1 MNPDETKARK
11 RQRDADAAAKRL
23 GPLDLSDEVETESG
37 VRRMLEEYGSSY
49 GEGQEAG
56 QEAVEG
62 RVAAAGARGGTL
74 AVAGQGSVQEEA
86 C

>member
-23 GPLDLSDEVETESG
+23 GPLDLSDEIETESG

-62 RVAAAGARGGTL
+62 RVAAGARGGAQ